1 MFPNLNLLRS
11 CSRLLVVTDKLWP
24 FRITLKV
31 TSDKVY
37 RLFVTPDRFGRISYF
52 RPDRFVQV
60 LSLIPILILLLYL
73 LVSIDLLYTGL

>member
-1 MFPNLNLLRS
+1 MFPNLSLLRS

-24 FRITLKV
+24 FRNTLKV

-37 RLFVTPDRFGRISYF
+37 RLFVTLSYF
-52 RPDRFVQV
+52 WPDRFVQV

-73 LVSIDLLYTGL
+73 LVSIYLLYTGL